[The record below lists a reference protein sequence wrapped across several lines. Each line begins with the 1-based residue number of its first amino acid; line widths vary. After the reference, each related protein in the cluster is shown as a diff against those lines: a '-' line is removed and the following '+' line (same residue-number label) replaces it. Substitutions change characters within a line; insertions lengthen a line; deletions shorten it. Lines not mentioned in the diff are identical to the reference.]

1 MNNSNHSEVIICKHF
16 YKSPYI
22 QILNDF
28 FKKKNSNENFQDRD
42 KSERLLTSMNK
53 FELMT

>member
-1 MNNSNHSEVIICKHF
+1 MNNSNHNEVIICKNF